1 MLELKNSMTKKLEP
15 LKPREEGVVKIFTCG
30 PSIYRR
36 PHIGNYRTFLYEDIL
51 VRYLELLGYE
61 VKRTI
66 NFTDVEDK
74 TIEEARKK
82 ERDLYDITEEAA
94 TYFYKETAELR
105 IKLPPEIPSSS
116 SSVPE
121 AVKIIETLMQKG
133 HAYRHEGDIF
143 FDPLTYP
150 GFGRLFGLDMSRW
163 PGKRVRFRRD
173 TYNGNRWNRG
183 DFILWHGHRGEHN
196 HSWDASIGR
205 GRPSWNVQ
213 DPAMIIKHLGEQVD
227 VNCGG
232 IDNIYRHH
240 DYNIAVMEAAT
251 GKEYAQIYLH
261 GEHLMVEGK
270 TVSKSRGNI
279 LFPEDVY
286 SHGYSPA
293 ELRFFLTATRH
304 YREKLNY
311 TAASME
317 SAARRLRHLKDL
329 VGKLLDSPAG
339 HAAAEGPRKRTVLI
353 ESLEER
359 FRDAL
364 NQDLFLKKGIDR
376 TEKILENIY
385 NLSPGGLGKEEK
397 LALKGQLTR
406 IDSVVRC
413 LLG

>member
-1 MLELKNSMTKKLEP
+1 MTKKLEP
-15 LKPREEGVVKIFTCG
+15 LEPREKGRVKIFTCG

-36 PHIGNYRTFLYEDIL
+36 PHIGNYRTFLYEDVL
-51 VRYLELLGYE
+51 VRFLELSGYE

-94 TYFYKETAELR
+94 TYFYRETEELR
-105 IKLPPEIPSSS
+105 IKLPSEIPSSS

-121 AVKIIETLMQKG
+121 AVKIIETLLQKG
-133 HAYRHEGDIF
+133 HAYRHGGDIF
-143 FDPLTYP
+143 FDPLTFP
-150 GFGRLFGLDMSRW
+150 GFGKLFGLDMSRW
-163 PGKRVRFRRD
+163 PRKHVRFRRD

-183 DFILWHGHRGEHN
+183 DFILWHGDRGDHN
-196 HSWDASIGR
+196 HSWDASIGK

-261 GEHLMVEGK
+261 GEHLMVDGRPM
-270 TVSKSRGNI
+270 SKSRGNI
-279 LFPEDVY
+279 LFPDDIY
-286 SHGYSPA
+286 RQGYSPA
-293 ELRFFLTATRH
+293 ELRFFLTAVKH

-317 SAARRLRHLKDL
+317 ASAKRLRHIQALI
-329 VGKLLDSPAG
+329 GKLMEPAAGEASP
-339 HAAAEGPRKRTVLI
+339 EISEKRTALI
-353 ESLEER
+353 ASLEPR
-359 FRDAL
+359 FRKSL
-364 NQDLFLKKGIDR
+364 NHDLFLKKGIDR

-385 NLSPGGLGKEEK
+385 NLSPSGLGHKEKTE
-397 LALKGQLTR
+397 LKSQLDR
-406 IDSVVRC
+406 IDSVARC
-413 LLG
+413 LLD